1 MVGHLDILETIG
13 MMVDHF
19 QMIGVGEFL
28 QMQLQVLVV
37 VHLLDHSS
45 HQKHQILIK
54 NYGSIMRVELQ
65 WHCMRE

>member
-1 MVGHLDILETIG
+1 MVGHLDTSETIG

-28 QMQLQVLVV
+28 QMQLQELVV

-45 HQKHQILIK
+45 HQAHQILIK

-65 WHCMRE
+65 WHYIKE

>member
-1 MVGHLDILETIG
+1 MVGHLDTLETIG
-13 MMVDHF
+13 MMVEHF

-28 QMQLQVLVV
+28 QMQLQELVV

-45 HQKHQILIK
+45 HQGHQILIK

-65 WHCMRE
+65 WHYMKE